1 VDASIVKDFVFDRTV
16 ADHFD
21 DMVRRS
27 VPHYNELQRMTVE
40 MASHFAQ
47 EGSEVVDIGCSTGRT
62 LEMLLAE
69 FSNRDIRLLGV
80 DNSPAMLE
88 KAASRLSSADAEGRC
103 RLLCADA
110 NDGLPSSDPSV
121 VIMNWTLQ
129 FVRPLSRD
137 AVIRDIHDKLRP
149 GGCLILMEKVLC
161 PESLLNRLYI
171 DFYYEF
177 KKREGYSASE
187 IASKRESLENILV
200 PYRVEENSTLLK
212 RNGFGIV
219 DVFFRWYNWA
229 GFIAVKCPSAT
240 HGA

>member
-1 VDASIVKDFVFDRTV
+1 MKDFVFDRTV

-27 VPHYNELQRMTVE
+27 VPHYNELQRMTLE

-47 EGSEVVDIGCSTGRT
+47 EGSDVVDIGCSTGRT

-110 NDGLPSSDPSV
+110 NDGLPSSD
-121 VIMNWTLQ
+121 
-129 FVRPLSRD
+129 
-137 AVIRDIHDKLRP
+137 AVHQI
-149 GGCLILMEKVLC
+149 
-161 PESLLNRLYI
+161 
-171 DFYYEF
+171 
-177 KKREGYSASE
+177 EGNHPQKQA
-187 IASKRESLENILV
+187 KQ
-200 PYRVEENSTLLK
+200 LK
-212 RNGFGIV
+212 R
-219 DVFFRWYNWA
+219 
-229 GFIAVKCPSAT
+229 
-240 HGA
+240 